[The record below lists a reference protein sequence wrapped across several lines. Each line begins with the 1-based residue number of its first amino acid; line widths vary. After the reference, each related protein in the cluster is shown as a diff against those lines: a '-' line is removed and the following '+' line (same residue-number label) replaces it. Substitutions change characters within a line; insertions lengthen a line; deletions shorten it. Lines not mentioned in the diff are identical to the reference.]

1 MVRTICRRVFFWF
14 PKVSPSFYP
23 ETNPSRYCQVPRRGP
38 LTRKFAASTRAL
50 NRDHLLK
57 RPEPLPLRPT
67 FVGISKSIELSFMYK
82 IQKLAPIFHL
92 VINSYSLSLSLSLSK
107 EIDKFSWIKI
117 TQVKPIPKMGLKLCQ
132 QPHGIGCEKRFP
144 FFFFEKQKISKLV
157 LQTSGTKYNPID
169 KILTYHFCCAQIQ
182 TNN

>member
-144 FFFFEKQKISKLV
+144 NWFYRLAEPNIIL
-157 LQTSGTKYNPID
+157 LTK
-169 KILTYHFCCAQIQ
+169 F
-182 TNN
+182 